1 MDIYHY
7 ITMDQGESI
16 VQYLRAREI
25 NPRIRTGVSWFY
37 GLHDVTLMFQ
47 FLMSMVCENTIS
59 IRVLAGDTYRVSV
72 IESAQ
77 FNEIL
82 VTASG
87 HRKPIG
93 YYVND
98 EQVTEYQT
106 TIGGRVFDG
115 EIMPLEHT
123 PIVPT
128 AAPQTL
134 MFASGGLRVPVEV
147 DGHAMQHIQNMRTI
161 PSTFEEVVVE
171 MSAYTISRAN
181 TSRVTVNRRGSLN
194 VYAGHVS
201 FGYGASTHEFDL

>member
-1 MDIYHY
+1 MDP
-7 ITMDQGESI
+7 DRGESI
-16 VQYLRAREI
+16 VQYIRAREI
-25 NPRIRTGVSWFY
+25 NPRIRAGVSWFY
-37 GLHDVTLMFQ
+37 GLHDVTRMFQ

-59 IRVLAGDTYRVSV
+59 IRVLADSQYKVKV
-72 IESAQ
+72 IYDNPGIQSDQ
-77 FNEIL
+77 PNEIL

-87 HRKPIG
+87 HRKRIG
-93 YYVND
+93 YYANG

-106 TIGGRVFDG
+106 AIGGRVFDG
-115 EIMPLEHT
+115 EIMPMEHT
-123 PIVPT
+123 PVVPT

-134 MFASGGLRVPVEV
+134 MFASGGLSVPVEV
-147 DGHAMQHIQNMRTI
+147 DSHAMQHIQNMRTI